1 MHAMSR
7 HSLSLSLLALSLLSS
22 SALAQPSLPAFEL
35 QRLQFDP
42 GALGSLVVGTGRTLE
57 AGVFRASFQV
67 HYEQQSLS
75 FEESVLPKGGQS
87 LVEGKFTSHLTA
99 AYGVVSW
106 LQVGAQVPFIL
117 NQAGTPTIYAATPAQ
132 RGLSTPWV
140 GARAGLLSMK
150 RGAPLNLALDVS
162 AGLPVGSAEA
172 LGREDFMVLPR
183 LQLGFQGESF
193 QLGAEAGAILRKKV
207 DLGEISRREHDVI
220 GNEVRLGATVT
231 SLGGRK
237 TRGELS
243 ALVGLPLDGGRMS
256 VEALLAIR
264 RHALP
269 WLDLYV
275 LGGPGVSTAL
285 DTPSF
290 RVIAGASFS
299 NAKID

>member
-1 MHAMSR
+1 MMSR
-7 HSLSLSLLALSLLSS
+7 HSLSLFVLSLSLVST
-22 SALAQPSLPAFEL
+22 SALAQPRLPAFEL

-42 GALGSLVVGTGRTLE
+42 GALGSLVVGTGRTLD
-57 AGVFRASFQV
+57 AGIFRASVQV
-67 HYEQQSLS
+67 QYEQTPLT
-75 FEESVLPKGGQS
+75 FEEDLLPRGGES
-87 LVEGKFTSHLTA
+87 LVESKFTGHLTA
-99 AYGVVSW
+99 AYGVLSW

-117 NQAGTPTIYAATPAQ
+117 NQAGTRKLYAATPAQ
-132 RGLSTPWV
+132 NGLSTPWV

-172 LGREDFMVLPR
+172 LGREGLMVLPR
-183 LQLGFQGESF
+183 LQLGGQSEWF
-193 QLGAEAGAILRKKV
+193 QLGAEAGVILRKKL
-207 DLGEISRREHDVI
+207 DLSEISQRENDI
-220 GNEVRLGATVT
+220 LGNEVRLGATVT

-243 ALVGLPLDGGRMS
+243 ALLGVPLQGGRLS
-256 VEALLAIR
+256 AEALLAIR

-285 DTPSF
+285 DTPTF
-290 RVIAGASFS
+290 RVIAGAAFS

>member
-1 MHAMSR
+1 MSR
-7 HSLSLSLLALSLLSS
+7 HSLSLSVLALSLLST

-42 GALGSLVVGTGRTLE
+42 GALGSLVVGTGRTLD
-57 AGVFRASFQV
+57 AGAFRGSVQLQ
-67 HYEQQSLS
+67 YEQQALT
-75 FEESVLPKGGQS
+75 FEEGYLPRGGQS
-87 LVEGKFTSHLTA
+87 LVEGKFTTHVTA
-99 AYGVVSW
+99 AYGVLSW

-117 NQAGTPTIYAATPAQ
+117 NQAGTRTIYAATPAKT
-132 RGLSTPWV
+132 GLSTPWV

-150 RGAPLNLALDVS
+150 SGAPLNLALDVS

-172 LGREDFMVLPR
+172 LGREKLMVHPR
-183 LQLGFQGESF
+183 LQLGLQSEGFQV
-193 QLGAEAGAILRKKV
+193 GAEAGVILRDKL
-207 DLGEISRREHDVI
+207 DLSEISQRDNDIV
-220 GNEVRLGATVT
+220 GSEVRLGATVT

-243 ALVGLPLDGGRMS
+243 TLLGVPLQGGRLS

-264 RHALP
+264 RHALS

-285 DTPSF
+285 DTPTF

-299 NAKID
+299 SAKID

>member
-1 MHAMSR
+1 MSR
-7 HSLSLSLLALSLLSS
+7 RPLSLSVLALSLLST
-22 SALAQPSLPAFEL
+22 SALAQPALPAFEL
-35 QRLQFDP
+35 QRLQLDP
-42 GALGSLVVGTGRTLE
+42 GALGSLVVGTGRTLD

-67 HYEQQSLS
+67 QYEQSALS
-75 FEESVLPKGGQS
+75 FEEGLLPKGGQS
-87 LVEGKFTSHLTA
+87 LVEGKFTTHLTA
-99 AYGVVSW
+99 AYGVMSW
-106 LQVGAQVPFIL
+106 LQVGAQMPFIL

-162 AGLPVGSAEA
+162 AGLPVGSANA

-183 LQLGFQGESF
+183 LQFGMQTEWFQV
-193 QLGAEAGAILRKKV
+193 GAEAGAILRKKL
-207 DLGEISRREHDVI
+207 DLSEISQREHDII

-243 ALVGLPLDGGRMS
+243 ALVGLPLQGGRMS

-264 RHALP
+264 RHSLP

-275 LGGPGVSTAL
+275 LGGPGISTAL
-285 DTPSF
+285 DTPTF

>member
-1 MHAMSR
+1 MCIR
-7 HSLSLSLLALSLLSS
+7 D
-22 SALAQPSLPAFEL
+22 
-35 QRLQFDP
+35 RD
-42 GALGSLVVGTGRTLE
+42 

-67 HYEQQSLS
+67 QYEQGALS
-75 FEESVLPKGGQS
+75 FEESLLPKGGQS
-87 LVEGKFTSHLTA
+87 LVEGKFTTHLTA

-106 LQVGAQVPFIL
+106 LQVGAQLPFIL
-117 NQAGTPTIYAATPAQ
+117 NQAGTSTLYAATPAQ
-132 RGLSTPWV
+132 RGLGTPWV

-150 RGAPLNLALDVS
+150 RGAPVNLALDVS
-162 AGLPVGSAEA
+162 AGLPMGSAEA
-172 LGREDFMVLPR
+172 LGREDFMLLPR

-193 QLGAEAGAILRKKV
+193 QLGAEAGAILRKRL
-207 DLGEISRREHDVI
+207 DLGEISLRERDVI

-243 ALVGLPLDGGRMS
+243 ALVGLPLQGGRMS

-275 LGGPGVSTAL
+275 LGGPGVSSAM
-285 DTPSF
+285 DTPAF
-290 RVIAGASFS
+290 RVMAGATFS

>member
-1 MHAMSR
+1 MSR
-7 HSLSLSLLALSLLSS
+7 HSLSLFALSLSLV
-22 SALAQPSLPAFEL
+22 SASVMAQPRLPAFEL

-42 GALGSLVVGTGRTLE
+42 GALGSLVVGTGRTLD
-57 AGVFRASFQV
+57 AGVFRGSVQV
-67 HYEQQSLS
+67 QYEQQPLT
-75 FEESVLPKGGQS
+75 FEEDYLPRGGQS
-87 LVEGKFTSHLTA
+87 LVEGKFTAHLTA
-99 AYGVVSW
+99 AYGVLSW
-106 LQVGAQVPFIL
+106 LQVGAQVPVIL
-117 NQAGTPTIYAATPAQ
+117 NQAGTPILYASTPAQ
-132 RGLSTPWV
+132 RGLGTPWV

-150 RGAPLNLALDVS
+150 RGAPLNLALDVT

-172 LGREDFMVLPR
+172 LGREDFMVLSR
-183 LQLGFQGESF
+183 LQLGAQSEWF
-193 QLGAEAGAILRKKV
+193 QLGAEAGVILRKKV
-207 DLGEISRREHDVI
+207 DLGGISQRENDVV
-220 GNEVRLGATVT
+220 GSEVRLGATVT

-243 ALVGLPLDGGRMS
+243 ALLGVPLQGGRLG

-285 DTPSF
+285 DTPTF
-290 RVIAGASFS
+290 RVIAGASFA